1 MSDLAASV
9 AFEVVRADH
18 GEVSEVYFVTPRAAG
33 EVSSGVD
40 NLESNATRDTRL
52 GSAATKSALAT
63 PSPSSLSSLSFPS
76 FPSLLSSHPW
86 PMLRMHREMD
96 LH

>member
-40 NLESNATRDTRL
+40 NLESNATRDTRH
-52 GSAATKSALAT
+52 ATGISCNKECIGDAVSLVSLEPLVPVVPIAPVVPPLANVT
-63 PSPSSLSSLSFPS
+63 HAS
-76 FPSLLSSHPW
+76 
-86 PMLRMHREMD
+86 
-96 LH
+96 